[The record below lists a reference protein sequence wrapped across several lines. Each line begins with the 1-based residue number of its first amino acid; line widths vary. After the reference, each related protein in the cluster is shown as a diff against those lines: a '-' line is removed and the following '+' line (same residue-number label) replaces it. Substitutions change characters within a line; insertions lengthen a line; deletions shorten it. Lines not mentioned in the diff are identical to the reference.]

1 MEVSIGISR
10 HVVVENNVNFLNIN
24 TTSENFSGNKNAMLE
39 FLEAIVDL
47 DALLLSEVTVHGFRR
62 ESLLVEDFSQ
72 LDCVRYS
79 LDKDDDLVEVER
91 INEVSQLGV
100 LLVLIKL
107 HVVLLQTMESEF
119 ALILDQ
125 YFSRVAHEL
134 LTSELDVARKGGSE
148 HHNLLVVRSFL
159 ENVLDVT
166 SHVYFNT
173 TIN

>member
-1 MEVSIGISR
+1 
-10 HVVVENNVNFLNIN
+10 
-24 TTSENFSGNKNAMLE
+24 
-39 FLEAIVDL
+39 
-47 DALLLSEVTVHGFRR
+47 VHGFRR

-125 YFSRVAHEL
+125 YFSRVTHEL

-166 SHVYFNT
+166 SHV
-173 TIN
+173 